1 MLDIG
6 ANDEH
11 FAVSLNPETIRSA
24 GMVVSLRGNNGWHI
38 AEGGEVPAGI
48 SNLQEL
54 EIGSHAIQLHR
65 EIFRLHLDFENLP
78 QIGDCLVA
86 AERQKRDFLPGI
98 ISRGEERKA
107 LDMVPVK
114 VRERDRDL
122 FLFVADGA
130 KVSAQI
136 PQSRARV
143 NDDDAVHIGERD
155 LQTRGVAAEFLK
167 TGIANGDG
175 SPRTIK
181 LELHRIVF
189 IRVSPGLRAS
199 RCIRFDIFGRPRS
212 KANDVAWDKSS
223 ILLDQSRM
231 DVLERCMQLRARDL
245 GYGQSD

>member
-1 MLDIG
+1 MLDIY
-6 ANDEH
+6 AKDEH
-11 FAVSLNPETIRSA
+11 FPISLDPVTIRSA
-24 GMVVSLRGNNGWHI
+24 GVVVPLSGDYGFHI
-38 AEGGEVPAGI
+38 VDAGKVFAGI

-54 EIGSHAIQLHR
+54 EVGAHVIQLHR

-78 QIGDCLVA
+78 QIGNCLVA
-86 AERQKRDFLPGI
+86 AERQKRDFLPWI

-155 LQTRGVAAEFLK
+155 LQTRGVAAELLK
-167 TGIANGDG
+167 TGIAVGDG

-181 LELHRIVF
+181 LEFHRIVF
-189 IRVSPGLRAS
+189 FEGKN
-199 RCIRFDIFGRPRS
+199 S
-212 KANDVAWDKSS
+212 KQIPPAGNATKPSCKARRT
-223 ILLDQSRM
+223 LLAQ
-231 DVLERCMQLRARDL
+231 
-245 GYGQSD
+245 